1 MRRLT
6 TFLAAAALLAPL
18 AAAMPATADTA
29 STAVYVSQGDWG
41 SGFQG
46 AYTIKAG
53 SAGLTSWKLEF
64 DLPAGV
70 TISSAWDADLTRSG
84 QHYTLANKGWN
95 GVLAAG
101 ASVSPGF
108 VGAPGGGIVP
118 TGCKLNGNPCEG
130 GVVDP
135 GDLKPT
141 APTGLNATAVT
152 ENSVALAW
160 QAGTDDK
167 GVSGYNVYN
176 GAAKVATVTGTSA
189 TVTGLTPN
197 TSYTFTVKTV
207 DTKPQESDA
216 SAPLTVKTSAVDDR
230 TAPSVPAGLTATA
243 TGSTTIDLKWTASTD
258 NVGVTGYDVYRG
270 AQLLGTATGTAYTDS
285 GLTPKT
291 AYGYTVKAKDA
302 ANNIS
307 AASAPATATTL
318 DPEVKPSQY
327 EKIGY
332 FTQWGVYGRNF
343 HVKNLQT
350 SGAAKNLTTI
360 QYAFANVNADGKC
373 FEVNSLG
380 QGDSYAD
387 YQRSYD
393 AASSVDGV
401 ADKWDDPLRGNF
413 GQIKKLKKLNPHLKV
428 NMSIG
433 GWTWSKYFSNAA
445 LTDASRKAFVSSC
458 IDLFLKGNLPVADGA
473 GGTGA
478 AAGVFDGFD
487 IDWEWPGSNAGEA
500 GNVVRPEDKQN
511 FTLLLAE
518 FRRQLDAYGATQG
531 GKRFGLTF
539 FMPANPH
546 EIEVGLEVDKIANY
560 LDFGNVQ
567 GYDFHG
573 RWENVT
579 NHHDNLYDVVGDPNP
594 ADKQYSVDKVIKL
607 YKAKGFPAA
616 KLTVG
621 MPMYGFGWTGVP
633 NGGRNGLWQTSTG
646 QAQGAVEK
654 GVEDYKNIKN
664 LPGTVYRDPA
674 GSAWKYDGTN
684 FWNFMDPQLAT
695 LKANY
700 VKDQGLGG
708 AMFWSLDGDD
718 STASISGAV
727 AAVLK

>member
-6 TFLAAAALLAPL
+6 TSLAIAALFTPLLAAL
-18 AAAMPATADTA
+18 PASADTP
-29 STAVYVSQGDWG
+29 STATFVSQGDWG

-64 DLPAGV
+64 DLPAGAAL
-70 TISSAWDADLTRSG
+70 SSVWDADYTRSG
-84 QHYTLANKGWN
+84 QHYTLVNKGWN
-95 GVLAAG
+95 GTLAAG
-101 ASVSPGF
+101 ATVSPGF
-108 VGAPGGGIVP
+108 VGAPGGGVVP
-118 TGCKLNGNPCEG
+118 SGCKLNGNPCDG
-130 GVVDP
+130 GGGTTDAR
-135 GDLKPT
+135 PT
-141 APTGLNATAVT
+141 APTGLASTAIT

-167 GVSGYNVYN
+167 GVTGYNVYN
-176 GAAKVATVTGTSA
+176 GATKVATVTGLAA
-189 TVTGLTPN
+189 TVTGLASN
-197 TSYTFTVKTV
+197 ASYTFTVKTV
-207 DTKPQESDA
+207 DTANQESDA
-216 SAPLTVKTSAVDDR
+216 SAPLTVRTTGIDDKV
-230 TAPSVPAGLTATA
+230 APSVPAGLTATA
-243 TGSTTIDLKWTASTD
+243 SGSSAIGLSWTASTD

-270 AQLLGTATGTAYTDS
+270 ATKVGTATGTSYTDS
-285 GLTPKT
+285 GLTANT
-291 AYGYTVKAKDA
+291 AYTYTVRAKDA
-302 ANNIS
+302 ANNVS
-307 AASAPATATTL
+307 AASASATATTKAT
-318 DPEVKPSQY
+318 DPPPAKY

-373 FEVNSLG
+373 FEVNALG

-413 GQIKKLKKLNPHLKV
+413 GQLKRLKALNPHLKV

-433 GWTWSKYFSNAA
+433 GWTWSKYFSDAA

-458 IDLFLKGNLPVADGA
+458 IDMFLKGNLPVGDGA

-478 AAGVFDGFD
+478 AYGVFDGFD
-487 IDWEWPGSNAGEA
+487 IDWEWPGSTAGEV

-511 FTLLLAE
+511 FTLMLAE
-518 FRRQLDAYGATQG
+518 FRRQLDAYGAQVNR
-531 GKRFGLTF
+531 RFGLTF

-546 EIEVGLEVDKIANY
+546 EIEVGLEVDKIHQY
-560 LDFGNVQ
+560 LDYGNVQ

-573 RWENVT
+573 RWETTT
-579 NHHDNLYDVVGDPNP
+579 NHHDNLYDVAGDPNP
-594 ADKQYSVDKVIKL
+594 ADKQYSIDKVIKA
-607 YKAKGFPAA
+607 YKAKGFPAQ

-633 NGGRNGLWQTSTG
+633 NGGKNGLWQTSTG
-646 QAQGAVEK
+646 LAQGTVEK
-654 GVEDYKNIKN
+654 GVEDFKNIKN

-674 GSAWKYDGTN
+674 GSAWKYDGTT

-718 STASISGAV
+718 ATASLSGAV
-727 AAVLK
+727 ASVLK